1 MKLVEGF
8 LASTMNKVSIVMPT
22 FNRAYC
28 LRRTIQSVLDQT
40 HANWE
45 LLVVDNTSTDNTER
59 LVEQFGDERIRF
71 FQVLNNGIIAFS
83 RNIGIA
89 AASGRFIAFMDS
101 DDPWLPRKL
110 ELSLAMLSSG
120 FDIVYHDLY
129 VTDGEDR
136 SKKTKTG
143 VSRYLNSPVL
153 HDLVKNGNGINTSS
167 VVAKAD
173 MVKAVG
179 GFTESRES
187 IGIEDYDLWVR
198 IAMQTD
204 RFGFIKEPLGYYTV
218 DGNGTLNKDLIEK
231 NLLYIAEHYKDLHQN
246 ICEGTPGWLDL
257 AIARFRMEKN
267 PAESLSRGLRAL
279 QREGKVWIKIK
290 AIAVVCVGSLRVV
303 KERVNKKF
311 MKLDA

>member
-1 MKLVEGF
+1 MLVGRF
-8 LASTMNKVSIVMPT
+8 LVSTMNKVSIVMPT

-28 LRRTIQSVLDQT
+28 IKRTIQSVLDQT

-45 LLVVDNTSTDNTER
+45 LLVVDNTSTDNTQQ

-71 FQVLNNGIIAFS
+71 LQVLNDGIIALS
-83 RNIGIA
+83 RNIGIG

-110 ELSLAMLSSG
+110 EVSLTMLASG

-129 VTDGEDR
+129 ITDGEDR

-143 VSRYLNSPVL
+143 VSRYLNKPVL
-153 HDLVKNGNGINTSS
+153 HDLLKNGNGINTSS
-167 VVAKAD
+167 VVVKAD

-187 IGIEDYDLWVR
+187 IGIEDYELWVR

-204 RFGFIKEPLGYYTV
+204 RFGFIREPLGFYTV
-218 DGNGTLNKDLIEK
+218 NGNGTLNKGLVEK
-231 NLLYIAEHYKDLHQN
+231 NLLYIEKHYKELHQDV
-246 ICEGTPGWLDL
+246 CKGTPGWLDL
-257 AIARFRMEKN
+257 AIARIRMKRN
-267 PAESLSRGLRAL
+267 PAESLNRGLRAL
-279 QREGKVWIKIK
+279 QRKGKVWIKLK
-290 AIAVVCVGSLRVV
+290 AIAVICVGSLRVV
-303 KERVNKKF
+303 KETVNKKV
-311 MKLDA
+311 KKIDA

>member
-1 MKLVEGF
+1 MLVGRF
-8 LASTMNKVSIVMPT
+8 LVSTMNKVSIVMPT

-28 LRRTIQSVLDQT
+28 IKRTIQSVLDQT

-45 LLVVDNTSTDNTER
+45 LLVVDNTSTDNTQQ

-71 FQVLNNGIIAFS
+71 LQVLNDGIIALS
-83 RNIGIA
+83 RNIGIG

-110 ELSLAMLSSG
+110 EISLAMLASG

-129 VTDGEDR
+129 ITDGEDQ

-143 VSRYLNSPVL
+143 VSRYLNKPVL
-153 HDLVKNGNGINTSS
+153 HDLLKNGNGINTSS
-167 VVAKAD
+167 VVVKAD

-187 IGIEDYDLWVR
+187 IGIEDYELWVR

-204 RFGFIKEPLGYYTV
+204 RFGFIKEPLGFYTV
-218 DGNGTLNKDLIEK
+218 NGNGTLNKGLVEM
-231 NLLYIAEHYKDLHQN
+231 NLLY
-246 ICEGTPGWLDL
+246 L
-257 AIARFRMEKN
+257 ARHTSDIARFIVDNECGVVLDPGDPVGVADTLRHLNRN
-267 PAESLSRGLRAL
+267 PEIVTRFSENARQLYTHEFGKDKSIESYDRLISDL
-279 QREGKVWIKIK
+279 
-290 AIAVVCVGSLRVV
+290 GSSSI
-303 KERVNKKF
+303 
-311 MKLDA
+311 